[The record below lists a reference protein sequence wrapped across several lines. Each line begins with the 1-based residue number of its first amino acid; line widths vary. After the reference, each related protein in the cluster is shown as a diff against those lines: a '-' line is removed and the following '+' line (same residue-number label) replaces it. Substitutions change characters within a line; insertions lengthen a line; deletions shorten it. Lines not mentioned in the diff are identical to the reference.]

1 MAATRHGRRRHS
13 PAGRRAAAVGHR
25 MGWEVR
31 RGGEGRRKGR
41 RGGWEV
47 RRGGGVRSVNRK
59 GNGSVKF
66 PVDVTNQD

>member
-1 MAATRHGRRRHS
+1 MAAARHGRRRHG
-13 PAGRRAAAVGHR
+13 PAGHQAAAAGHR

-31 RGGEGRRKGR
+31 REGEGKRKGR